1 MTHRRYYEDSHTTQ
15 FEAEIVEYTTL
26 AGHPTLVLDQTYFYP
41 TGGGQPNDLGT
52 INGVEVLDV
61 QTREGD
67 HAVVHLMAGPVETT
81 GASCQIDWARRFDH
95 MQQHT
100 GQHILTQA
108 FVTVAEAQTVAFH
121 LGSESVTIDLDRA
134 DLSDTALMD
143 AETLSNQIITQDR
156 PVTATLIDPAQAEGI
171 RMRRMP
177 GELLTDGLRVVEV
190 EGFDRTACGGTHVR
204 RTGEIGLLKVVKTE
218 RRGDKTRVEFRCGG
232 RALFDYHAKHVIIS
246 ALAARFTRGYW
257 EIEDA
262 VEALQREQKETSR
275 ALRAARETLIGYDA
289 ERLLAGIESPGLI
302 VAAFEERDAG
312 ELRTLASLLV
322 ERKGVVALLA
332 SAGKRVNVIAAR
344 HSEGTADMKAVLQT
358 ILGRLEEGRGGGRPD
373 FAQGGAG
380 PAELEAVQQAL
391 DAAASLLGG
400 TT

>member
-1 MTHRRYYEDSHTTQ
+1 
-15 FEAEIVEYTTL
+15 
-26 AGHPTLVLDQTYFYP
+26 
-41 TGGGQPNDLGT
+41 
-52 INGVEVLDV
+52 
-61 QTREGD
+61 
-67 HAVVHLMAGPVETT
+67 
-81 GASCQIDWARRFDH
+81 
-95 MQQHT
+95 
-100 GQHILTQA
+100 
-108 FVTVAEAQTVAFH
+108 
-121 LGSESVTIDLDRA
+121 
-134 DLSDTALMD
+134 
-143 AETLSNQIITQDR
+143 
-156 PVTATLIDPAQAEGI
+156 
-171 RMRRMP
+171 MRRMP

-218 RRGDKTRVEFRCGG
+218 RRGDKIRVEFRCGG